1 MIYLYIKNSLCLY
14 SFVNFAIVLM
24 VSKKKK
30 KKMREKTLR
39 FEMIVIAQEDVRK
52 WRWGIRDNLV
62 FKIIYIKG
70 ILGVLVK
77 ISLNKISITP
87 IPPNF
92 GRNENW
98 DLEEIRRNE
107 YFISFPSLKLPNE
120 RMIFSFLLI
129 PSYLGSVWPPLS
141 LKKCALFAENANIC
155 VFGPTI
161 FERLR
166 FKKRLKMTF

>member
-1 MIYLYIKNSLCLY
+1 
-14 SFVNFAIVLM
+14 
-24 VSKKKK
+24 
-30 KKMREKTLR
+30 
-39 FEMIVIAQEDVRK
+39 MIVIAQEDVRK

-107 YFISFPSLKLPNE
+107 YFISFPSLKLPNKE
-120 RMIFSFLLI
+120 MIFPFIFI
-129 PSYLGSVWPPLS
+129 PSYLNFQTGEM
-141 LKKCALFAENANIC
+141 KEY
-155 VFGPTI
+155 T
-161 FERLR
+161 
-166 FKKRLKMTF
+166 